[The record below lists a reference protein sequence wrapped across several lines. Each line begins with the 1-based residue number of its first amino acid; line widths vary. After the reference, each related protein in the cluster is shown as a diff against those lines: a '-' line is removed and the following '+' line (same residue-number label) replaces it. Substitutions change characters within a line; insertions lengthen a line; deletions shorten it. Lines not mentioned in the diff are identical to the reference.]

1 VLSEGD
7 TLKVPVEL
15 TVPIPGLMEMEVA
28 PVTDHCRVEDCPA
41 LIAVAV
47 AVKEPITGGLDWYT
61 ATTADA
67 LIEP

>member
-28 PVTDHCRVEDCPA
+28 PVTVHCRVEDCPA
-41 LIAVAV
+41 LIADGV
-47 AVKEPITGGLDWYT
+47 AVKEPITGGLD
-61 ATTADA
+61 
-67 LIEP
+67 